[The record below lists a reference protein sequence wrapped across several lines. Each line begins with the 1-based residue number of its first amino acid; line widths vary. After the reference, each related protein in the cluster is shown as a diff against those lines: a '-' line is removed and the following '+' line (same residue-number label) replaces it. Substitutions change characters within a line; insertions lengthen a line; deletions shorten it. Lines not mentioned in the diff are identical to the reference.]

1 MQIKNWEYQNLQFPF
16 HYLFFCTT
24 KVSRSWVVSQLRTSR
39 YSWSA
44 SSGERL
50 IAKNWDDPSTLMNH
64 SKLSPIKPASATS
77 TVTNWLDAM
86 LRRIGKIHK
95 CCILSCCYIAM
106 TTWVWKWQCLGRP
119 LCWNGQDCQRWA
131 WRWRWKELR
140 QWLHFLL
147 GLPRALES
155 RSKQLLFKHA

>member
-44 SSGERL
+44 SSGEML

-95 CCILSCCYIAM
+95 CCILSCCCDHLSVKLAM
-106 TTWVWKWQCLGRP
+106 PWSSVVLSWTRLSTVSLTVTLERAPPVVALFTWTPACTGKS
-119 LCWNGQDCQRWA
+119 
-131 WRWRWKELR
+131 E
-140 QWLHFLL
+140 
-147 GLPRALES
+147 
-155 RSKQLLFKHA
+155 